1 MGGVRIKKKLDV
13 VQSYRTL
20 RLYLSLSS
28 EYSAFA
34 CRKRSCSESSFA
46 GVEGGGVVVVPAAA
60 SVNDFGVVDDGDE
73 EVVVGEEEV
82 GEVVVVG
89 DSKRFA
95 SMSWNW
101 ICGRT
106 VSLGHCARARR
117 MWRWP
122 LCE

>member
-1 MGGVRIKKKLDV
+1 M
-13 VQSYRTL
+13 

-34 CRKRSCSESSFA
+34 WSRRSCSESCLASVA
-46 GVEGGGVVVVPAAA
+46 EGGGVVVVPAAA
-60 SVNDFGVVDDGDE
+60 SVNDFGVVDDADDDDDE
-73 EVVVGEEEV
+73 EVVVGEEE
-82 GEVVVVG
+82 EEVVVG

-95 SMSWNW
+95 IMSWNW

-122 LCE
+122 LCDGGDG